1 MVFDTPSASLMTRPS
16 FGELYMPKLVT
27 VLREGYGLAALR
39 ADAMAGLTVAIVA
52 LPLSM
57 AIAIASGTT
66 PERGLFTAIVGGFL
80 ISALGGSRFQVGG
93 PAGAFIVLV
102 ASAVDRHG
110 IDGVV
115 LATMMAGVFLAL
127 AGLLR
132 LGTFIK
138 FIPYPVT
145 VGFTAAIAVIIF
157 ASQVKDLL
165 GLKLDGKE
173 PAAFIAKIEILARSL
188 DTISPAAVALSLLT
202 IGLIVGT
209 KKLKPHWPGML
220 IAVVVAAVAT
230 FAFAL
235 PVETI
240 GSRFGGIPALLPSP
254 HLPAFSLEKVQAVLP
269 DAVAFALLGAIES
282 LLSAVV
288 ADGMTGRRHR
298 SNCELLAQ
306 GAANVGASL
315 FGSLPATGTIA
326 RTATNVRAGARG
338 PIAGMM
344 HAAFLLLFMLL
355 AAPLFAYVPLAALA
369 GVLAVVAWNMAE
381 KYEFLTLLRS
391 SRGDAVVLLATF
403 LLTVFRD
410 LTEGIVVGF
419 ALGAVL
425 FIRRMAGAT
434 GIEALADRSDAAD
447 RRAPYDPK
455 LATDEEV
462 VVYRLSGAFFFGT
475 ASILNAV
482 LDRIGDRH
490 KALVVDFSAVPF
502 VDSTAANAIAAIA
515 RKAGR
520 HKVRVFVT
528 GATPAVRH
536 ALLAAGARRPQVR
549 YRRHIEDAVIE
560 GRSV

>member
-1 MVFDTPSASLMTRPS
+1 MSAN
-16 FGELYMPKLVT
+16 
-27 VLREGYGLAALR
+27 
-39 ADAMAGLTVAIVA
+39 I
-52 LPLSM
+52 
-57 AIAIASGTT
+57 
-66 PERGLFTAIVGGFL
+66 
-80 ISALGGSRFQVGG
+80 
-93 PAGAFIVLV
+93 
-102 ASAVDRHG
+102 
-110 IDGVV
+110 
-115 LATMMAGVFLAL
+115 
-127 AGLLR
+127 
-132 LGTFIK
+132 
-138 FIPYPVT
+138 
-145 VGFTAAIAVIIF
+145 
-157 ASQVKDLL
+157 
-165 GLKLDGKE
+165 
-173 PAAFIAKIEILARSL
+173 
-188 DTISPAAVALSLLT
+188 
-202 IGLIVGT
+202 
-209 KKLKPHWPGML
+209 
-220 IAVVVAAVAT
+220 
-230 FAFAL
+230 
-235 PVETI
+235 
-240 GSRFGGIPALLPSP
+240 
-254 HLPAFSLEKVQAVLP
+254 
-269 DAVAFALLGAIES
+269 
-282 LLSAVV
+282 
-288 ADGMTGRRHR
+288 
-298 SNCELLAQ
+298 
-306 GAANVGASL
+306 GASL
-315 FGSLPATGTIA
+315 FGGLPATGTIA

-338 PIAGMM
+338 PVAGMM

-434 GIEALADRSDAAD
+434 GIEALADRPDAAD